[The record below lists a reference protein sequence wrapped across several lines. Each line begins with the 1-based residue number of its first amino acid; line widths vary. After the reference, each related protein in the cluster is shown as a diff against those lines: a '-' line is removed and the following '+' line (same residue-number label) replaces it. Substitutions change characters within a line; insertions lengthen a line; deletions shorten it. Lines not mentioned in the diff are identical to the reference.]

1 MMKAH
6 LSGIGFAA
14 IFGFSFV
21 FSKTVLSYL
30 TPFGLLS
37 IRFTLAWL
45 LLEGLRR
52 IKWIHVSINQETMK
66 LATKVVLA
74 QPLLYFT
81 FENIG
86 LSMVPSSLAGVLIA
100 LIPLLTLVFQTI
112 TIKSKINIIQLFWMS
127 ISLSGVILLTLLNTN
142 PSSGSAS
149 LLGILLMIGA
159 VISAAMFNLFSK
171 STTQHMSVM
180 TLTYLMMMSGS
191 LGFSVLHGLE
201 VLFQRSPLHV
211 FVLSNHITLLFPLL
225 YLGLIASVGG
235 FFLVNY
241 TLSQISS
248 AQASVYANL
257 ATVVSVIVG
266 VVFLSESFGW
276 WHALAS
282 ALVIIGV
289 KNSVQTS
296 SS

>member
-6 LSGIGFAA
+6 LSGMGFAA

-21 FSKTVLSYL
+21 FSKTVLGFL

-52 IKWIHVSINQETMK
+52 MKWIHVSISKKTLR
-66 LATKVVLA
+66 LAMKVVIA

-100 LIPLLTLVFQTI
+100 LIPLLTLLFQSMSM
-112 TIKSKINIIQLFWMS
+112 KSNINFYQLVWMCL
-127 ISLSGVILLTLLNTN
+127 SLSGVILLTLLNTN

-171 STTQHMSVM
+171 TTTQHMSVM

-201 VLFQRSPLHV
+201 VLTQGTHLHV
-211 FVLSNHITLLFPLL
+211 VVLSSNMTLLFPLV
-225 YLGLIASVGG
+225 YLGFVASVGG

>member
-21 FSKTVLSYL
+21 FSKTVLGFL

-52 IKWIHVSINQETMK
+52 MKWIHVSISKKTIR
-66 LATKVVLA
+66 LAMKVVLA

-100 LIPLLTLVFQTI
+100 LIPLLTLLFQSMSM
-112 TIKSKINIIQLFWMS
+112 KSKINLIQLMWMS
-127 ISLSGVILLTLLNTN
+127 LSLSGVILLTLLNTN

-149 LLGILLMIGA
+149 LFGILLMIGA

-201 VLFQRSPLHV
+201 VLTQGTPLHV
-211 FVLSNHITLLFPLL
+211 VVLSSNILLLMPLM
-225 YLGLIASVGG
+225 YLGFIASVGG

-289 KNSVQTS
+289 KNSVQSKS
-296 SS
+296 S